1 MVKSKSG
8 LESSSKS
15 DCNSVSDGECKPS
28 RAECKE
34 NKLARLRR
42 EHGFNPR
49 PREDDI
55 FKVLDSV
62 EKAFN
67 EKHAKKLE
75 NLRKALDDLEGK
87 RVNLEKIYKEE
98 GKWKSVEEE
107 EQHKKIVAEKE
118 RIGNRIG
125 KLEENK
131 DKRMDIYISA
141 AKLEYAINRIDKITN
156 KQFIYNLAVSTSQA
170 INQAGV
176 DCTRG
181 IEDFVNNI
189 MKIAVEG
196 KL

>member
-55 FKVLDSV
+55 FKVVDSV

-67 EKHAKKLE
+67 EKHAKMLE
-75 NLRKALDDLEGK
+75 HLKKAFDDAEGEK
-87 RVNLEKIYKEE
+87 VNLEKIYKEE
-98 GKWKSVEEE
+98 GKWKSVEAE
-107 EQHKKIVAEKE
+107 EQHKKLVAKKEKLGK
-118 RIGNRIG
+118 RID

-131 DKRMDIYISA
+131 DKRMDLYISA

-156 KQFIYNLAVSTSQA
+156 KQFVYNLAVATSQA
-170 INQAGV
+170 
-176 DCTRG
+176 
-181 IEDFVNNI
+181 VN
-189 MKIAVEG
+189 
-196 KL
+196 